1 MMACVAD
8 EIIASPFAVLGSIGV
23 LTEVPNVYE
32 RLKRE
37 GVEFSTV
44 TAGAY
49 KRSLTPTKKLDAA
62 DVAKTKAE
70 VGEIFTLFKAFV
82 QRHRPQLDI
91 DAVATGE
98 TWFGEDALERQLADS
113 LQTYAPRPSPL
124 APRPSPLA
132 PRIES
137 RG

>member
-1 MMACVAD
+1 MTDQVAASGGYMMACVAD

-49 KRSLTPTKKLDAA
+49 KRSLTPMRPVWQVVLLHAA
-62 DVAKTKAE
+62 PPGSQHEA
-70 VGEIFTLFKAFV
+70 TL
-82 QRHRPQLDI
+82 RH
-91 DAVATGE
+91 AATQ
-98 TWFGEDALERQLADS
+98 AHS
-113 LQTYAPRPSPL
+113 CPSPGR
-124 APRPSPLA
+124 RPPAVGRQPHQQRRGPLCTG
-132 PRIES
+132 P
-137 RG
+137 